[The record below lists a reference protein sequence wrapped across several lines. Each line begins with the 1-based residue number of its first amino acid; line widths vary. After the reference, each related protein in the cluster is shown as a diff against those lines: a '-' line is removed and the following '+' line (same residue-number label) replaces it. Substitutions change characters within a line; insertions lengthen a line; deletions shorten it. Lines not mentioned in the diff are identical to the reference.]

1 MFPRRFLLS
10 SKVGHV
16 GKNSSVVK
24 HNTEIISKN
33 RRSLMTISASVEG
46 GRVDVEDDVEAA
58 DGAFLLVCAFRE
70 VLDTYRIAGDGK

>member
-1 MFPRRFLLS
+1 MS

-33 RRSLMTISASVEG
+33 RRSLMTISASAEG
-46 GRVDVEDDVEAA
+46 GRVDVDDDVEAA
-58 DGAFLLVCAFRE
+58 DEAFLL
-70 VLDTYRIAGDGK
+70 